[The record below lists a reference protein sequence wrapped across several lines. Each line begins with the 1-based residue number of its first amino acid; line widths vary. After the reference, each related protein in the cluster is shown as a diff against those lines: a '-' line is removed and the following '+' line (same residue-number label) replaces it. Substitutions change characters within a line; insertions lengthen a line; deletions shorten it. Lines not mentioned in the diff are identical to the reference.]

1 MKIFIRIILL
11 LFLIMI
17 LNVDFLALS
26 QESETGSIQGLVQ
39 DIKKNPAV
47 KVIDTTTN
55 TYVTTIP
62 LLL

>member
-1 MKIFIRIILL
+1 
-11 LFLIMI
+11 MI